1 MRKTLLLR
9 AIAPTLVLFSTQAA
23 AVPFQSIDPR
33 SLGMGGVGVAS
44 GNAANAGFMNPA
56 LLSTA
61 REDEDFSLELP
72 ILGARFSDPDSLM
85 DEIDTYQDSNLEG
98 NLTTAIDN
106 FNAAVTA
113 ANVPNA
119 ITEAANVATAT
130 RAVQAQL
137 NKIDNKPIQG
147 EVFGGMVIGIPSKKV
162 GASLTLNAYAVA
174 GGVFDYTTGAGSDD
188 AMLQGI
194 ITAADAVATSLDPTD
209 LSGDSFVT
217 AQDAGTDVVSN
228 LTSNLGVRGAVISEV
243 GLSLSREVNIG
254 GHDVAVG
261 ITPKAVKVKTFHY
274 VLGANTADIDS
285 DKGTKEYSDF
295 NIDVG
300 IAKDYGNNW
309 KTGLV
314 VKNLIGKEYDTA
326 PFITPGLTAVPSA
339 KIKVDPQVRLG
350 VAHSN
355 EWLTVAADLDL
366 TENEPVGFESKTQ
379 YLGLGVEADL
389 FDWVQFRAGYRH
401 NMSDSDTSIPTI
413 GFGFSPF
420 GVHMDLALAGNSD
433 EAAVSFQL
441 GFRF

>member
-1 MRKTLLLR
+1 MRKSLLLK

-72 ILGARFSDPDSLM
+72 ILGARFSDKDELLDEVDS
-85 DEIDTYQDSNLEG
+85 YQDNNLEG
-98 NLTTAIDN
+98 NLTTTIED
-106 FNAAVTA
+106 FKAAVSGG
-113 ANVPNA
+113 VPA
-119 ITEAANVATAT
+119 TIQAEAANVAADADALLT
-130 RAVQAQL
+130 QL
-137 NKIDNKPIQG
+137 EKLTGKPLQG
-147 EVFGGMVIGIPSKKV
+147 EVFGGMVVGIPSKKV
-162 GASLTLNAYAVA
+162 GASLTLNAYAVV
-174 GGVFDYTTGAGSDD
+174 GGQLNFEDQALID
-188 AMLQGI
+188 GI
-194 ITAADAVATSLDPTD
+194 ITAANATADGSDLTALENNSVVADQLAS
-209 LSGDSFVT
+209 T
-217 AQDAGTDVVSN
+217 ANVVDNLQSN
-228 LTSNLGVRGAVISEV
+228 LAARGAIISEV
-243 GLSLSREVNIG
+243 GLSLSREVNIA
-254 GHDVAVG
+254 GHDIAVG

-274 VLGANTADIDS
+274 VLGVNTADVDT
-285 DKGTKEYSDF
+285 DKGTKEFSDF
-295 NIDVG
+295 NLDVG

-314 VKNLIGKEYDTA
+314 IKNLIGKEYDTA
-326 PFITPGLTAVPSA
+326 PFIETGLTAVAPA

-350 VAHSN
+350 IAHSN

-366 TENEPVGFESKTQ
+366 TENEPVGFESKSQ
-379 YLGLGVEADL
+379 YLGIGAEMDL

-433 EAAVSFQL
+433 EVAVSFQL

>member
-147 EVFGGMVIGIPSKKV
+147 EVFGGMVIG
-162 GASLTLNAYAVA
+162 
-174 GGVFDYTTGAGSDD
+174 
-188 AMLQGI
+188 ML
-194 ITAADAVATSLDPTD
+194 
-209 LSGDSFVT
+209 
-217 AQDAGTDVVSN
+217 
-228 LTSNLGVRGAVISEV
+228 
-243 GLSLSREVNIG
+243 
-254 GHDVAVG
+254 
-261 ITPKAVKVKTFHY
+261 
-274 VLGANTADIDS
+274 
-285 DKGTKEYSDF
+285 
-295 NIDVG
+295 
-300 IAKDYGNNW
+300 
-309 KTGLV
+309 LV
-314 VKNLIGKEYDTA
+314 VYLI
-326 PFITPGLTAVPSA
+326 I
-339 KIKVDPQVRLG
+339 RLVLEVMMRCCKG
-350 VAHSN
+350 
-355 EWLTVAADLDL
+355 
-366 TENEPVGFESKTQ
+366 
-379 YLGLGVEADL
+379 
-389 FDWVQFRAGYRH
+389 
-401 NMSDSDTSIPTI
+401 
-413 GFGFSPF
+413 
-420 GVHMDLALAGNSD
+420 
-433 EAAVSFQL
+433 
-441 GFRF
+441 